1 MRPLVSIVVVTY
13 NQESLIDEAIAS
25 CLSQD
30 YPSLEIV
37 VTDDASPDR
46 TPDIVAKYAKDWPDR
61 VVPVLGRERLGVAGN
76 YNRGL
81 AKATGKYVAFLDGDD
96 VMLPGKIT
104 AQVDWLEQDSNRVLC
119 GHDLERFDS
128 ESGKRIAL
136 ESELSPLLSGTG
148 PIACIRHGRASS
160 ALSAP
165 AVMIRASAIPE
176 YGFDERTGIAS
187 DWKMCIDCLMAGGS
201 FGFVDGVLARYRRH
215 PESICVQAGHDPG
228 TRTRLLGETLAVLA
242 LVEAEGAE
250 YIASCRYARAELF
263 YEQGNWH
270 LRRGELAD
278 ARVYL
283 RASLRL
289 CPRLSWRVPAMYA
302 LCLIPARL
310 TRPLMRQLPARRP
323 AIW

>member
-13 NQESLIDEAIAS
+13 NQESLIDEAIQSA
-25 CLSQD
+25 LDQD

-37 VTDDASPDR
+37 VTDDASSDQ

-61 VVPVLGRERLGVAGN
+61 VVAVLGRERLGVAGN

-81 AKATGKYVAFLDGDD
+81 AKARGKYIAFLDGDD

-104 AQVDWLEQDSNRVLC
+104 AQVEWLEQDSNRVLC
-119 GHDLERFDS
+119 GHDLERFGT
-128 ESGKRIAL
+128 ESGDHITL
-136 ESELSPLLSGTG
+136 ESELSPLLHGEG
-148 PIACIRHGRASS
+148 PIACIRYGRTSS

-165 AVMIRASAIPE
+165 AVMIRASAMPTN
-176 YGFDERTGIAS
+176 GFDERTGIAS
-187 DWKMCIDCLMAGGS
+187 DWKMNIDCLMGGGS
-201 FGFVDGVLARYRRH
+201 FGYVDGVFARYRRH
-215 PESICVQAGHDPG
+215 PESVCVRAGHDRG
-228 TRTRLLGETLAVLA
+228 LRTRLLGETLAVLA

-250 YIASCRYARAELF
+250 FIHSCRYARAELF

-270 LRRGELAD
+270 LRRYELAE
-278 ARVYL
+278 ARAYL

-289 CPRLSWRVPAMYA
+289 CPRVSWRVPATYA

-310 TRPLMRQLPARRP
+310 ARPVMRQVAAKRP